1 MVEALKVLGILV
13 LENFK
18 KKHAQSRG
26 ALNAWLV
33 EAKSAKWSSM
43 NDIWQ
48 RYPKASLMKKTDSR
62 IIFNIKGND
71 YRLAVQ
77 ASFKS
82 GILKIEWI
90 GTHAEYDKKDF
101 SGDKNGN

>member
-1 MVEALKVLGILV
+1 MVEALKVLGIPI
-13 LENFK
+13 LESFK

-26 ALNAWLV
+26 ALNAWLA
-33 EAKSAKWSSM
+33 ESKNAKWSSM

-48 RYPKASLMKKTDSR
+48 RYPKASLIKKTV
-62 IIFNIKGND
+62 IFDIKGND

-77 ASFKS
+77 ASFRL